1 VIDVMEFRQQMI
13 NGQETL
19 FGDSWLTA
27 TDPTWM
33 ADMLQYL
40 YQGSPMRGQQRYIS
54 DTVSPMRG
62 QQDYFGD
69 IISPMRGQQSY
80 VGDVTSP
87 MRGQQHY
94 IPKTTSPMR
103 GWELKS
109 LVKMSYHP
117 SYMRGA
123 FASLR

>member
-1 VIDVMEFRQQMI
+1 
-13 NGQETL
+13 
-19 FGDSWLTA
+19 
-27 TDPTWM
+27 
-33 ADMLQYL
+33 
-40 YQGSPMRGQQRYIS
+40 
-54 DTVSPMRG
+54 
-62 QQDYFGD
+62 
-69 IISPMRGQQSY
+69 MRGQQSY